1 MNLTD
6 GRAYYL
12 PDGYEVTEAA
22 LTDVRRCLSP
32 TFTRPETIA
41 LDRESTLSRD
51 VHGVAFLPGFVGLN
65 DLGGGSDDLSACVQV
80 LAHVTPLRDFLLA
93 DPLLLCGPRE
103 AAAAAAYQQKY
114 ALLRS
119 MSEVVRRMWSRGN
132 FKSVVSPSELL
143 RVVAAASG
151 RKGSRRVEVA
161 ELLSWLLN
169 ELHRCVGRFARDAR
183 SDLPLAAA
191 AGFADA
197 VRADIVHHTFQ
208 VRFALLCA
216 RGCSSVFVCLSV
228 VCLCVAGFGGGAV
241 SDSGRRRGRV
251 SILCTL

>member
-1 MNLTD
+1 
-6 GRAYYL
+6 
-12 PDGYEVTEAA
+12 
-22 LTDVRRCLSP
+22 
-32 TFTRPETIA
+32 
-41 LDRESTLSRD
+41 
-51 VHGVAFLPGFVGLN
+51 
-65 DLGGGSDDLSACVQV
+65 VQV

-119 MSEVVRRMWSRGN
+119 LSEVVRRMWSRGN

-183 SDLPLAAA
+183 SGLPLAAA

-216 RGCSSVFVCLSV
+216 RGCSSVFVCLLSV
-228 VCLCVAGFGGGAV
+228 FVSQGLVEVRSQTLGAAA
-241 SDSGRRRGRV
+241 DE
-251 SILCTL
+251 

>member
-1 MNLTD
+1 
-6 GRAYYL
+6 
-12 PDGYEVTEAA
+12 
-22 LTDVRRCLSP
+22 
-32 TFTRPETIA
+32 
-41 LDRESTLSRD
+41 
-51 VHGVAFLPGFVGLN
+51 
-65 DLGGGSDDLSACVQV
+65 
-80 LAHVTPLRDFLLA
+80 
-93 DPLLLCGPRE
+93 
-103 AAAAAAYQQKY
+103 
-114 ALLRS
+114 
-119 MSEVVRRMWSRGN
+119 
-132 FKSVVSPSELL
+132 
-143 RVVAAASG
+143 VVAAASG

-183 SDLPLAAA
+183 SGLPLAAA